1 MAKKQIEN
9 FKIDEEELKPVTIG
23 TFESRKKTSIG
34 IFFILSLF
42 VIFIF
47 FLPEI
52 SSLINKYLNPISSNI
67 PNPNRPGNIINP
79 SDNNNPSLE
88 ERFVPYAENLKIN
101 NEDISLTNIR
111 VDVNNSELI
120 YTITNNRKK
129 MDIDELNYYIE
140 IYNNEKTL
148 IERVKL
154 VSNLVLENGAYR
166 EITKN
171 ITIEAANSIGYII
184 LVKKSTVEYPEVSM
198 QIEDD
203 IGSIVCT
210 KDHEKVTYRFNDY
223 QLTEVISEISYKIED
238 KDYENILKE
247 QKKLVNSYNNK
258 EGIIS
263 TLVEY
268 ETGYNIIT
276 NVDLKNIS
284 DTYIFNADTF
294 KLNTIPK
301 VVSFEMEAQGFDCK

>member
-1 MAKKQIEN
+1 MTKKQIES

-23 TFESRKKTSIG
+23 TFESRKKNSIG

-47 FLPEI
+47 FLPKI
-52 SSLINKYLNPISSNI
+52 SSLINEYLKPAKPNI
-67 PNPNRPGNIINP
+67 PNQSNPGHVINP
-79 SDNNNPSLE
+79 SEDDNPSLE
-88 ERFVPYAENLKIN
+88 ERFVQYTENLKIS
-101 NEDISLTNIR
+101 NEDITLTNIR

-120 YTITNNRKK
+120 YTITNNGKK

-154 VSNLVLENGAYR
+154 VSNLVLESGAYR
-166 EITKN
+166 EITKK
-171 ITIEAANSIGYII
+171 ISSDAANSIGYII
-184 LVKKSTVEYPEVSM
+184 LVKKTTVEYPEVSM
-198 QIEDD
+198 QIEND

-210 KDHEKVTYRFNDY
+210 KDHEKITYRFNDY
-223 QLTEVISEISYKIED
+223 QLKEVISEISYKVED
-238 KDYENILKE
+238 ENYENILIE

-258 EGIIS
+258 EGVIS

-276 NVDLKNIS
+276 NVNLKNIS
-284 DTYIFNADTF
+284 DTYIFNADIF
-294 KLNTIPK
+294 KLGTIPK